1 MARRAHSHGPASWL
15 ARLLVRFRRDRRGN
29 IATLFAMAFVPT
41 AACVGAAVDY
51 TLASKVKTRLDAAA
65 DLAALA
71 GVKGSNVLPTEAVAR
86 QAATS
91 SFTANAGTMPNV
103 TMGQVNVNVRDV
115 ALVRTATVSY
125 TASVPTSFMGLMGIK
140 SIAIAGSATAT
151 SAKPAYIDFYLMLDN
166 TPSMGIGATPTDV
179 ATMVANTSDKCGFA
193 CHDLSNPS
201 GNYYQLAKKLK
212 VTMRIDVV
220 RQAVQGLMDQA
231 YATERVQNQFRF
243 AVYTFGASCTQ
254 TSFTTIQTLTS
265 NYGQVRSASNA
276 IDLMTIPKQGYN
288 NDQCTDNNAIL
299 SAMNLTI
306 PAPGDGSTA
315 AAPQKVMFFVS
326 DGVTDNYNPTGCT
339 RKTTSGRCQEPLNP
353 AYCTALKNRGIKI
366 AVLYTTYLPL
376 PTNSWYNT
384 WISPFQS
391 SIGTNMQSCA
401 SPGLYFEVSPTQG
414 IAEALNALFAKA
426 VASSRLTQ

>member
-1 MARRAHSHGPASWL
+1 MDARLTLSSLASRL
-15 ARLLVRFRRDRRGN
+15 ARLTGRFRHDRRGT
-29 IATLFAMAFVPT
+29 IAVFFAMAFVPT
-41 AACVGAAVDY
+41 AACVGAAIDY
-51 TLASKVKTRLDAAA
+51 TFASKVKTRLDAAA

-71 GVKGSNVLPTEAVAR
+71 GVKSSSVLPTEAIAKLS
-86 QAATS
+86 AAS
-91 SFTANAGTMPNV
+91 SFNANAGTMRNV
-103 TMGQVNVNVRDV
+103 SMGRVNVEVRDI
-115 ALVRTATVSY
+115 ALVRAATVSY
-125 TASVPTSFMGLMGIK
+125 AASVPTSFMGLLGVK
-140 SIAIAGSATAT
+140 SIAIAGTATAT

-166 TPSMGIGATPTDV
+166 TPSMGIGATPADV

-193 CHDLSNPS
+193 CHDLSNPNN
-201 GNYYQLAKKLK
+201 NYYKLAKKLN
-212 VTMRIDVV
+212 VTTRIDVV

-231 YATERVQNQFRF
+231 YSAERVQNQFRF

-254 TSFTTIQTLTS
+254 STFTTIQTLTS

-276 IDLMTIPKQGYN
+276 IDLMSIPKPNYN

-306 PAPGDGSTA
+306 PAPGDGSA
-315 AAPQKVMFFVS
+315 AAQPQKVMFFVS
-326 DGVTDNYNPTGCT
+326 DGVTDSYNPTGCT
-339 RKTTSGRCQEPLNP
+339 RKTTGGRCQEPLN
-353 AYCTALKNRGIKI
+353 ASYCQALKNRGIKI

-391 SIGTNMQSCA
+391 TIGNNMQTCA

-414 IAEALNALFAKA
+414 IAQALNALFARA